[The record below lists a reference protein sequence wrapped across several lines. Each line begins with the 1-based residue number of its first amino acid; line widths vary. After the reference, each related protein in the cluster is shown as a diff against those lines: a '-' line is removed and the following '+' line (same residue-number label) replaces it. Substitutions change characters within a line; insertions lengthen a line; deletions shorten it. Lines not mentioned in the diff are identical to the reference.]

1 MAVAST
7 VLFVMELIKAAI
19 KVWQIKTNKTPV
31 RKFKDPDN
39 QPSYFSLFCSVV
51 GALIGTLEDLPVVV
65 ASYHLAVTPVCAAPA
80 KKYLKSAAGIAALT
94 ASVVNSSWKLIVLH
108 FRTICDWF
116 SRKEIDRKIL
126 EKLLNLLLFV
136 LFFLFFGLVDQ
147 TLTHLSVPRYLLFGF
162 YGFILVVMAIKS
174 CRNLTDAKDCTSND
188 VIIWLKAMTQQV
200 TISVYCLVLF
210 SAKVTFTA
218 TTILILVDKISWE
231 SKSVYTGPLGPGW
244 DVKADGAMFIY
255 QTIEV
260 QNSMFEIQFLKEEN
274 GNLVQVYKSVFNT
287 ISNRIY
293 LGKFEDLW
301 EIILSRI

>member
-1 MAVAST
+1 MGETEQAATWVDTLLSCCDPFIKSKRGKIITTAVTIALATFDVITDWYNWYSWTQFKPDEVLTGYEIKILASTIKYERLFWFVAVTST

-19 KVWQIKTNKTPV
+19 KMWQINTNKTPV
-31 RKFKDPDN
+31 RKFNDPES

-94 ASVVNSSWKLIVLH
+94 ASVVNSSWKLLVLH
-108 FRTICDWF
+108 FRTICEWF

-136 LFFLFFGLVDQ
+136 LFFLSFGLVNQ

-162 YGFILVVMAIKS
+162 YGFILVAMAIKS
-174 CRNLTDAKDCTSND
+174 CKNLTDAKDCTSND

-200 TISVYCLVLF
+200 HYLCVLF
-210 SAKVTFTA
+210 SFV
-218 TTILILVDKISWE
+218 LNYSDLHCHYHPDIS
-231 SKSVYTGPLGPGW
+231 G
-244 DVKADGAMFIY
+244 
-255 QTIEV
+255 
-260 QNSMFEIQFLKEEN
+260 
-274 GNLVQVYKSVFNT
+274 
-287 ISNRIY
+287 
-293 LGKFEDLW
+293 
-301 EIILSRI
+301 